1 MVVGSMA
8 VIRVWNLRGVM
19 VVDGGCA
26 GGVVVFGGGCLA
38 EDKNGV
44 VRGLVVEDEGGGC
57 GVVLVGNAVTTGCS
71 VSSGPET

>member
-26 GGVVVFGGGCLA
+26 GGGVWYLVVVVWRRTRM
-38 EDKNGV
+38 E
-44 VRGLVVEDEGGGC
+44 
-57 GVVLVGNAVTTGCS
+57 S
-71 VSSGPET
+71 